1 MQAGYVYHR
10 LKSEN
15 VSNYQ
20 ILTLLQGLRSICNMY
35 MGKVR
40 FWKFTSPFH

>member
-10 LKSEN
+10 LKSEK

-20 ILTLLQGLRSICNMY
+20 ILTLLQGLRSMIQ
-35 MGKVR
+35 GLR
-40 FWKFTSPFH
+40 